1 MSLERGF
8 SQHGDKS
15 SLNGVTTATRQCF
28 FFLFFYS
35 LHSLFFLFF
44 SSLSLFFL
52 FLFFVFFFVPPTVG
66 SFTARLPSIGDVAF
80 VCPRI
85 VKRRRSIWL
94 CRHGHVLGHTHKTHR
109 GHPTC
114 QRRPRKPKKEPTK
127 KKKEGEEEKA
137 AAAARVATLSLT
149 FTPSLQCGVFQG

>member
-28 FFLFFYS
+28 FFSFLLFS
-35 LHSLFFLFF
+35 PLSFF
-44 SSLSLFFL
+44 SFLLLSLSFFFL

-114 QRRPRKPKKEPTK
+114 QRRPRKPKKEPAKKRKEK
-127 KKKEGEEEKA
+127 KKKQQQQPELP
-137 AAAARVATLSLT
+137 R
-149 FTPSLQCGVFQG
+149 CH

>member
-1 MSLERGF
+1 MATNPPSMESRQQRGNVF
-8 SQHGDKS
+8 S
-15 SLNGVTTATRQCF
+15 
-28 FFLFFYS
+28 FLFFYS

-44 SSLSLFFL
+44 SSLSFFFL

-94 CRHGHVLGHTHKTHR
+94 CRHGHGTHAQDSQGTSHVPKT
-109 GHPTC
+109 T
-114 QRRPRKPKKEPTK
+114 KKTK
-127 KKKEGEEEKA
+127 EGTSEKKKEGEEKKA